1 MTPQQVLLHLSLCDG
16 FGPVFAQRLLQA
28 LPVSAQRQKTLGIS
42 DFNEIYSWTASDW
55 ISRVH
60 VSEAK
65 AAELVAH
72 LRVTQLLE
80 QEITQINKVN
90 AQYVTLLDDDYP
102 HALRSIHAPPAV
114 LYYRGSLTTINNA
127 LALAIIGSRAANSYG
142 MRIIKDFVPELVE
155 AGFTIVS
162 GGALGADSMAHKETL
177 VSGGKTVAVLG
188 SGLSKLY
195 PRTNLRL
202 FEDMIENGGAV
213 VSSFPMLMEPLPQH
227 FPARNRIISGLSRGC
242 IVVQAAE
249 KSGTRITAQ
258 YALQQG
264 REVFVVPGNFDD
276 PLSAGCHALARE
288 GATLVT
294 SAAEICAE
302 LGVAVAAQEVQQK
315 IIPEVAEVS
324 KTVQSAK
331 DVSPGGRIKAA
342 LRTPLSVDE
351 LAAQLGLDH
360 DLVQQ
365 QLWDLQWQG
374 AVQQDFTGRWHR

>member
-1 MTPQQVLLHLSLCDG
+1 M
-16 FGPVFAQRLLQA
+16 QRLLA
-28 LPVSAQRQKTLGIS
+28 LRFV
-42 DFNEIYSWTASDW
+42 DYNEIYSWSVSDW
-55 ISRVH
+55 IHRVH
-60 VSEAK
+60 VSEGK
-65 AAELVAH
+65 AAEITAH
-72 LRVTQLLE
+72 LRLTKLLDQELTQLE
-80 QEITQINKVN
+80 KVN
-90 AQYVTLLDDDYP
+90 AAYVTLIDDDYP
-102 HALRSIHAPPAV
+102 EALRTIHAPPPV
-114 LYYRGSLTTINNA
+114 LYYRGSLETINNQQ
-127 LALAIIGSRAANSYG
+127 ALAIIGSRAANAYG
-142 MRIIKDFVPELVE
+142 MRIIKDFVPDLVE

-177 VSGGKTVAVLG
+177 VAGGKTVAVLG

-242 IVVQAAE
+242 LVVQAAE

-294 SAAEICAE
+294 SAADICNE
-302 LGVAVAAQEVQQK
+302 LGIAMAAQEVQQT
-315 IIPEVAEVS
+315 IVAEAS
-324 KTVQSAK
+324 PQNAK
-331 DVSPGGRIKAA
+331 STPPVDSSPAGRIKAA
-342 LRTPLSVDE
+342 LRSPLSVDE
-351 LAAQLGLDH
+351 LAMQLNLDH

>member
-1 MTPQQVLLHLSLCDG
+1 MPMMTPQQVLLHLSLCEN
-16 FGPVFAQRLLQA
+16 FGPIAAQRFLA
-28 LPVSAQRQKTLGIS
+28 LSLS
-42 DFNEIYSWTASDW
+42 NFNEIYSWTVSDW
-55 ISRVH
+55 IHRVH

-65 AAELVAH
+65 AAEITAH
-72 LRVTQLLE
+72 LCLSSLLE
-80 QEITQINKVN
+80 RELATIDKVN
-90 AQYVTLLDDDYP
+90 AEYITLLDDDYP
-102 HALRSIHAPPAV
+102 HALRTIHAPPSV
-114 LYYRGSLTTINNA
+114 LYYRGSLTAIHNA
-127 LALAIIGSRAANSYG
+127 QALAIIGSRAANAYG
-142 MRIIKDFVPELVE
+142 MRIIKDFVPDLVE

-177 VSGGKTVAVLG
+177 VAGGKTVAVLG

-195 PRTNLRL
+195 PRTNVRI

-242 IVVQAAE
+242 LVVQAAE

-288 GATLVT
+288 GALLVT
-294 SAAEICAE
+294 SAADICSE
-302 LGVAVAAQEVQQK
+302 LGIVVAKEEVQQT
-315 IIPEVAEVS
+315 ILIETSPQNS
-324 KTVQSAK
+324 KS
-331 DVSPGGRIKAA
+331 SPSIDSSPASRIKAA
-342 LRTPLSVDE
+342 LRSPLSVDE
-351 LAAQLGLDH
+351 LATQLNLDH

>member
-1 MTPQQVLLHLSLCDG
+1 MMTPQHVLLHLSLCDN
-16 FGPVFAQRLLQA
+16 FGPVSMQRLLA
-28 LPVSAQRQKTLGIS
+28 LRFV
-42 DFNEIYSWTASDW
+42 DYNEIYSWSVSDW
-55 ISRVH
+55 IHRVH
-60 VSEAK
+60 VSEGK
-65 AAELVAH
+65 AAEITAH
-72 LRVTQLLE
+72 LRLTKLLDQELTQLE
-80 QEITQINKVN
+80 KVN
-90 AQYVTLLDDDYP
+90 AAYVTLIDDDYP
-102 HALRSIHAPPAV
+102 EALRTIHAPPPV
-114 LYYRGSLTTINNA
+114 LYYRGSLETINNQQ
-127 LALAIIGSRAANSYG
+127 ALAIIGSRAANAYG
-142 MRIIKDFVPELVE
+142 MRIIKDFVPDLVE

-177 VSGGKTVAVLG
+177 VAGGKTVAVLG

-242 IVVQAAE
+242 LVVQAAE

-294 SAAEICAE
+294 SAADICNE
-302 LGVAVAAQEVQQK
+302 LGIAMAAQEVQQT
-315 IIPEVAEVS
+315 IVAEAS
-324 KTVQSAK
+324 PQNAK
-331 DVSPGGRIKAA
+331 STPPVDSSPAGRIKAA
-342 LRTPLSVDE
+342 LRSPLSVDE
-351 LAAQLGLDH
+351 LAMQLNLDH